1 MIRCQNEH
9 QQMYYVMARFIILFL
24 LKYKI
29 KKPQMIQM
37 VEDELAGVWKEVVV
51 AWYILMSSS

>member
-1 MIRCQNEH
+1 
-9 QQMYYVMARFIILFL
+9 MYYVMARFIILFL